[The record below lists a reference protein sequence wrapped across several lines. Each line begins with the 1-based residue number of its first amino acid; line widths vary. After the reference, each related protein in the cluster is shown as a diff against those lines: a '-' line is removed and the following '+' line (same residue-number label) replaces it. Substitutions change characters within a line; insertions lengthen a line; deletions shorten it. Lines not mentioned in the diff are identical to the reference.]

1 MIRNA
6 TPSPERELS
15 AVLPLLETC
24 FQGVARRVRTR
35 LLNRSG
41 SNTQV
46 RAAEIR
52 LMPCGELLELPEVE
66 QGVLWSSFTVDRG
79 LGTGFVVIEGRLLD
93 GLIERLFGSVG
104 NDDGGGFRG
113 PHPLTDVEVR
123 VGTRILDELAS
134 AITVNWPARPAPV
147 LLDRLTSAP
156 RPNLPSAV
164 SPLVTVSI
172 EAGPAESPLGRI
184 TLALPAA
191 MLRGVQ
197 VSAASTGQAPPT
209 KISNYDRLLPVSVEV
224 VVELAKVPTTLR
236 ALQDIEVGDVIPLGP
251 VQQVRAFANGRL
263 SFVGEA
269 GTEGDRRSLRIVRRA
284 GADEAVAGP

>member
-6 TPSPERELS
+6 TPSPERELTS
-15 AVLPLLETC
+15 VMPLLETC

-52 LMPCGELLELPEVE
+52 LMSCGEIVDLMEVA
-66 QGVLWSSFTVDRG
+66 QGVLWSSFVVDRG
-79 LGTGFVVIEGRLLD
+79 MGPGFIVVEGRLLD
-93 GLIERLFGSVG
+93 GLIERLFGALG
-104 NDDGGGFRG
+104 DDDGGGLRAA
-113 PHPLTDVEVR
+113 HPLTDVEVR

-147 LLDRLTSAP
+147 LLERLTSAP
-156 RPNLPSAV
+156 RPNLPSAA
-164 SPLVTVSI
+164 SLMVTVSI
-172 EAGPAESPLGRI
+172 EAGPVDNPLGRI

-197 VSAASTGQAPPT
+197 ISAASSGLAPPT
-209 KISNYDRLLPVSVEV
+209 KISNYERLLPVSVEV